1 MAPKIFVGK
10 ALYASRHSS
19 RLRVLITRCGHFM
32 SHTSDTSA
40 GTSLVHPSS
49 LRAVEDVLQD
59 QISALQLRVT
69 ALEFRLQPRYGPPSS
84 ASQDSSFS
92 AETQPHFERLFH
104 ASVITA
110 TVWEFLHSEH
120 RRALLHASWF
130 LRTGVD
136 AQLLR
141 AAILQGWP
149 RQMPPPHQRNQL
161 PRTIRGW
168 LQEGMVCCLRRER

>member
-1 MAPKIFVGK
+1 
-10 ALYASRHSS
+10 
-19 RLRVLITRCGHFM
+19 M

-59 QISALQLRVT
+59 
-69 ALEFRLQPRYGPPSS
+69 LEFRLQPRYGPPSS